1 MSKRV
6 AKTERAPAPSS
17 GSTAY
22 SLWGAAGVGAL
33 FLYPATW
40 ESSQILGDP
49 GHWPLLLSGALL
61 AGILAIWGLRG
72 TASPCTHSSGAA
84 LALTALLTWS
94 LTGLPHAY
102 VVSEWWGTVGR
113 MGLYAGWLWAV
124 GRLLAQQKIGI
135 SHGAAFG
142 VGMAGVLAVS
152 VLVDW
157 KTIGWAVAWNDPYA
171 APGLLGH
178 KNFTASALL
187 VAAWGA
193 FYHLNTPSD
202 DRKWRLVAGGV
213 GILAVLALALLRT
226 RSIWLGAGLGLAV
239 WAATSSTALKLTARR
254 LAVPMGI
261 FALLLGAALA
271 QPKIRETLLDPQN
284 LRIREV
290 YWDHSLQML
299 QAHPWTGVGA
309 GQWVIHF
316 PGYGLNG
323 MDPSVAEGI
332 TAEIR
337 PHNDFLWVASE
348 WGWPGLALWVLVWGT
363 ALWALW
369 KSPKGTEKAYLAA
382 VLVGVFVYS
391 LFEFPLERAAVTLPW
406 LLALAGVG
414 QLAGT
419 GPRISWIP
427 SWATGG
433 MALLLILPSAFIL
446 EQRRAGTEANADV
459 LQANA
464 SQQASLL
471 VSTATSAYSRWN
483 EIDRYGNPLP
493 YFQGM
498 GALFTE
504 VQQTSAPT
512 FAQAEAHF
520 RTALALHPNHI
531 VTLNQMGNLY
541 RYRGLPKEAIP
552 HYLQALQRSRDFGSA
567 RLGLAECLLDL
578 NRVDSAGRVLF
589 ESFGMSTN
597 GTTQSV
603 RQDPRYREAV
613 LRWWNLSAGQ
623 AITYKPLQPLAG
635 RIYESPEVAF
645 AAFEAAKDAAMAREL
660 AKNSLP
666 GTGR

>member
-1 MSKRV
+1 
-6 AKTERAPAPSS
+6 
-17 GSTAY
+17 
-22 SLWGAAGVGAL
+22 
-33 FLYPATW
+33 
-40 ESSQILGDP
+40 
-49 GHWPLLLSGALL
+49 
-61 AGILAIWGLRG
+61 
-72 TASPCTHSSGAA
+72 
-84 LALTALLTWS
+84 
-94 LTGLPHAY
+94 
-102 VVSEWWGTVGR
+102 
-113 MGLYAGWLWAV
+113 
-124 GRLLAQQKIGI
+124 
-135 SHGAAFG
+135 
-142 VGMAGVLAVS
+142 
-152 VLVDW
+152 
-157 KTIGWAVAWNDPYA
+157 
-171 APGLLGH
+171 
-178 KNFTASALL
+178 
-187 VAAWGA
+187 
-193 FYHLNTPSD
+193 
-202 DRKWRLVAGGV
+202 
-213 GILAVLALALLRT
+213 
-226 RSIWLGAGLGLAV
+226 
-239 WAATSSTALKLTARR
+239 
-254 LAVPMGI
+254 
-261 FALLLGAALA
+261 
-271 QPKIRETLLDPQN
+271 
-284 LRIREV
+284 
-290 YWDHSLQML
+290 
-299 QAHPWTGVGA
+299 
-309 GQWVIHF
+309 
-316 PGYGLNG
+316 
-323 MDPSVAEGI
+323 
-332 TAEIR
+332 
-337 PHNDFLWVASE
+337 
-348 WGWPGLALWVLVWGT
+348 
-363 ALWALW
+363 
-369 KSPKGTEKAYLAA
+369 
-382 VLVGVFVYS
+382 
-391 LFEFPLERAAVTLPW
+391 
-406 LLALAGVG
+406 
-414 QLAGT
+414 
-419 GPRISWIP
+419 
-427 SWATGG
+427 

-446 EQRRAGTEANADV
+446 EQRRARTEANADV
-459 LQANA
+459 LHANA